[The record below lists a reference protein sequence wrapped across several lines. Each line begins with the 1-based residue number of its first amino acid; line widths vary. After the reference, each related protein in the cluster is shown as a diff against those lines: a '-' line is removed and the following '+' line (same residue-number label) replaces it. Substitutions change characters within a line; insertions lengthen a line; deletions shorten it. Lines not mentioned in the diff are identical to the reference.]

1 MKFNVAVSG
10 VVLATVAFGCKTQE
24 RSETNGLFGSR
35 NQFATVRVKQA
46 MSSSGQVALGTN
58 EHIPR
63 SERGA
68 LGVLTPGVWFCG
80 DFNIQRGR
88 SKFEEVGEP
97 ILCNTIE
104 KDLAEYMPKTSR
116 IPHSL
121 SKIEC
126 KKGSKQHELDCT
138 VQEKRI
144 PIGSMYPLKPD
155 LTTKLT
161 LTGGFN
167 PNRIIIGNPTNV
179 RWDKWSAIPSVTPRD
194 SLFCERYVKNDKGEM
209 IAIDNMD
216 DTGLDGSQ
224 TARCFGSREA
234 LFKNLDLNL
243 VEKLAKRVKVNG
255 VDELVVGNLIHVGRE
270 SDEVTVLT
278 LQAREEELR

>member
-138 VQEKRI
+138 VQEKEFQLVRCI
-144 PIGSMYPLKPD
+144 RSNPI
-155 LTTKLT
+155 
-161 LTGGFN
+161 
-167 PNRIIIGNPTNV
+167 
-179 RWDKWSAIPSVTPRD
+179 
-194 SLFCERYVKNDKGEM
+194 
-209 IAIDNMD
+209 
-216 DTGLDGSQ
+216 
-224 TARCFGSREA
+224 
-234 LFKNLDLNL
+234 
-243 VEKLAKRVKVNG
+243 
-255 VDELVVGNLIHVGRE
+255 
-270 SDEVTVLT
+270 
-278 LQAREEELR
+278 